1 MGAVDAGG
9 GIGRVRGPH
18 MVRLQQYLLAADAGD
33 IDTSVV
39 KWRKSEELFY
49 GAADQFATLAKGCG
63 DAFSESSYTAN
74 AAARGY
80 NTAAAEMTEKADT
93 IKAARL
99 AMSRVAERYDLAQKK
114 YDEHEGKLPTSHGAA
129 PSASDPQY
137 TTEGY
142 HGAEKASR
150 ESGLSEAKAQHAA
163 EAQAIADA
171 EREAAFQC
179 QQVDDGNQEAEPKVR
194 AITEPPSSSS
204 GTNGSSAG
212 GSSGGYSSPGSRSA
226 VNAAQARHDSVNPG
240 TLYADG
246 DGYQIRAEQQAII
259 KQAHAEN
266 IPEWDNDAGMWVGS
280 DGSPAP
286 ATSYASVETA
296 EGLAPL
302 GGGIGGAAAL
312 AVGLGG
318 AGLAAGAAA
327 ALKAKF
333 GAGAAPAAGK
343 VSAASSPS
351 SSATGRTAGTAPRAG
366 APGRASRAG
375 AGGMRG
381 AGGRGAAG
389 AGAGSRSQM
398 RGGAG
403 AGGRGGKGK
412 DKQNGSVD
420 PDLIADY
427 SSDYSDDEYERLL
440 AQKRF
445 DDEQRRQ
452 FRSRPDDQPDE

>member
-1 MGAVDAGG
+1 MGALDAGG
-9 GIGRVRGPH
+9 ISRVRGPH
-18 MVRLQQYLLAADAGD
+18 MLRLQQYLLAAEAQD
-33 IDTSVV
+33 IDTEVFN
-39 KWRKSEELFY
+39 WRHSRDMF
-49 GAADQFATLAKGCG
+49 TLAAQQFDTLANECSH
-63 DAFSESSYTAN
+63 AFAESSYTAS
-74 AAARGY
+74 AASRGY
-80 NTAAAEMTEKADT
+80 RTAAAEMEEKATT
-93 IKAARL
+93 IEDACKAL
-99 AMSRVAERYDLAQKK
+99 TRVAERYEQAKKK
-114 YDEHEGKLPTSHGAA
+114 YDEHEAKLPTSHGPA

-142 HGAEKASR
+142 HGADKTSR
-150 ESGLSEAKAQHAA
+150 ENALTDAKAQHAA

-171 EREAAFQC
+171 ERDAAFHC
-179 QQVDDGNQEAEPKVR
+179 QQIDDGNQEAEPKVR

-204 GTNGSSAG
+204 GSSGSSAG
-212 GSSGGYSSPGSRSA
+212 GSSGGYSSPGSFST
-226 VNAAQARHDSVNPG
+226 VNAAQAKHDSVNAG

-266 IPEWDNDAGMWVGS
+266 IPEWNNQTMQWVNS

-286 ATSYASVETA
+286 ATNYASIETA

-302 GGGIGGAAAL
+302 AGGAGGMAAL
-312 AVGLGG
+312 GIGLGG
-318 AGLAAGAAA
+318 AGLGAAAVA

-333 GAGAAPAAGK
+333 GAGAAAAAASKAGAAGNPAK
-343 VSAASSPS
+343 SAM
-351 SSATGRTAGTAPRAG
+351 GRTPGAAPRTAPPGQGTRAG
-366 APGRASRAG
+366 GS
-375 AGGMRG
+375 GMRG
-381 AGGRGAAG
+381 SGGRAG
-389 AGAGSRSQM
+389 TGAGSRNQM
-398 RGGAG
+398 RGGGTG

-412 DKQNGSVD
+412 DKQSGSVD

-445 DDEQRRQ
+445 EDEQKRQ